1 MRIVAHTKYGVFN
14 GVTEEYSQEKYKR
27 IGEFLERLKDL
38 SYFSFTTETGEVYMT
53 EAMISDSLFVLE
65 K

>member
-14 GVTEEYSQEKYKR
+14 GVAEEYSEEKFKR
-27 IGEFLERLKDL
+27 VGEFLERLKDL
-38 SYFSFTTETGEVYMT
+38 SYLSLTTETGEVYMT